1 VLLTIALKGNLVK
14 IQSCSRNCKLSS
26 LLLST
31 TPLSLIKSRWE
42 GQQQDASQETCLFS
56 SSNKL
61 SGQKV
66 WVWVNSML
74 FSQDYQNFSGSK
86 DSEINLE

>member
-1 VLLTIALKGNLVK
+1 M
-14 IQSCSRNCKLSS
+14 RR
-26 LLLST
+26 ST
-31 TPLSLIKSRWE
+31 TRRKPGDLPN
-42 GQQQDASQETCLFS
+42 S

-74 FSQDYQNFSGSK
+74 FSQDYQIIVELKNEKNS
-86 DSEINLE
+86 